1 MASRTSATRPARSRT
16 EFAPAKPKAAKHSRR
31 EPASAAGAA
40 RWRIVPVTP
49 ARWDD
54 LEQLFGPRGACAG
67 CWCMF
72 MRLPLAEFR
81 RGKGEGNR
89 RALRA
94 LVAERP
100 PGLLAY
106 AGREPVGWIAVAP
119 REEYRRLENS
129 RVLAP
134 VDGERVWA
142 SPCFFVKSG
151 HRGGGLSRA
160 LLAAATAFA
169 QRHGAG
175 ALEGYPNVNTAH
187 RQAAAF
193 VWSGFE
199 STFRRA
205 GFTEVARRSP
215 VRPILRRTFDRR
227 ARKAATVSRSARG

>member
-1 MASRTSATRPARSRT
+1 MASRTSATKPARLRAKSV
-16 EFAPAKPKAAKHSRR
+16 PAKPAAPKRTRR
-31 EPASAAGAA
+31 AAAIDAGAS

-54 LEQLFGPRGACAG
+54 LAQLFGPRGACAG

-72 MRLPLAEFR
+72 MRLPHAEFR
-81 RGKGEGNR
+81 RGNGEGNR

-94 LVAERP
+94 LVARRP

-134 VDGERVWA
+134 VEGDRVWA

-160 LLAAATAFA
+160 LLEAATAFA
-169 QRHGAG
+169 ERHGAG
-175 ALEGYPNVNTAH
+175 ALEGYPNVNTAQ

-199 STFRRA
+199 STFRSA

-215 VRPILRRTFDRR
+215 SRPILRRTFGRR
-227 ARKAATVSRSARG
+227 VRSATALSRSARG

>member
-1 MASRTSATRPARSRT
+1 MASRTSATKPARSRT
-16 EFAPAKPKAAKHSRR
+16 GSVQAKPAAPKRARR
-31 EPASAAGAA
+31 DPAIADGAA

-81 RGKGEGNR
+81 RGKGAGNR

-94 LVAERP
+94 LVARRP
-100 PGLLAY
+100 PGLIAY
-106 AGREPVGWIAVAP
+106 AGRDPVGWIAVAP
-119 REEYRRLENS
+119 REEFRRLENS

-134 VDGERVWA
+134 VEGERVWA

-151 HRGGGLSRA
+151 HRGGGLSLA
-160 LLAAATAFA
+160 LLEAATAFA
-169 QRHGAG
+169 ERHGAG
-175 ALEGYPNVNTAH
+175 ALEGYPNANTAH
-187 RQAAAF
+187 KQAAAF
-193 VWSGFE
+193 VWTGFE

-205 GFTEVARRSP
+205 GFTEVARRSRS
-215 VRPILRRTFDRR
+215 RPILRRTFGNRM
-227 ARKAATVSRSARG
+227 RKATAASRSDRG